1 MSATSGSF
9 AVDTHALLFWLLDKN
24 SLTGKVRKIF
34 EQPSNRFCIST
45 ASVLEIQY
53 LIEIGRVETGI
64 GELLSYIQSQPAFY
78 LQPFDELVL
87 LETLEASEHRDP
99 FDRIILGTAK
109 AYKMPLITRDR
120 WMKAQYKNTVW

>member
-1 MSATSGSF
+1 MSATSGTF